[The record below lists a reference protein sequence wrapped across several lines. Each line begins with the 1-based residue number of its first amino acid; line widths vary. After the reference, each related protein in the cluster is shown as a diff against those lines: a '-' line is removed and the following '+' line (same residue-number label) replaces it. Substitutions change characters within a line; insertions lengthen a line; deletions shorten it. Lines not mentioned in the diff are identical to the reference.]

1 MKNFPWKKKNSMF
14 IYTDLKVYQLKI
26 NGWSNHRGLCSK
38 KKSLK
43 RWAPRRKNL
52 IFLRG
57 THFFS
62 QQAPVRLWSKL
73 ALVAA
78 FQPAVSWNLYRWTSV
93 DNDIQK
99 FILDFVNSILKT
111 IEHQSMLTCYK
122 GHFATQISQTRS
134 HDVQWS
140 TKWKYSI

>member
-26 NGWSNHRGLCSK
+26 NGLSNHRGLCRK
-38 KKSLK
+38 KIVKKVGTSAEK
-43 RWAPRRKNL
+43 FIFPPRYPPFF
-52 IFLRG
+52 FLNK
-57 THFFS
+57 
-62 QQAPVRLWSKL
+62 PLWSKF
-73 ALVAA
+73 AA

-99 FILDFVNSILKT
+99 FILDFVTSILKT

-122 GHFATQISQTRS
+122 GNFATQISQTRS